1 MPDVRF
7 MTRAD
12 RAYRREKIITM
23 LKVGRPDQQV
33 AEYFGISREYVKQI
47 RREAGIILHAGRP
60 KASVGGRV

>member
-12 RAYRREKIITM
+12 RAYRREKVISM

-33 AEYFGISREYVKQI
+33 AEYFSISLQYVKQI

-60 KASVGGRV
+60 KKVNAA